1 MTGAIIGHAKLCV
14 RMAAMTSTN
23 IAIIGAGAAGL
34 AAAKE
39 LRQLGQDF
47 QLLEASHRIG
57 GRAYTEELI
66 PGVPFDLGAHWL
78 MAPSV
83 NPLIPY
89 AKSAA
94 IELEAAG
101 EHYTAA
107 RYFEERD
114 WLPDNAYQEF
124 GEYWNRQFAALA
136 KVHEQQQ
143 DCSVFDVIDN
153 DSRWAP
159 YFHMFFA
166 QDFTRDLD
174 QASVMDT
181 MNYVRQED
189 DLAVASGLGSLLT
202 QFGADL
208 PLTLNAAVRSIDARG
223 AAIRLDTA
231 KGQML
236 ANKVIVTVSTGV
248 LAARQID
255 FAPALPDWKLAAVNG
270 LPMGSCTRIAL
281 MFDEPI
287 LRELPS
293 EFTVDTCGDGP
304 IHFRNRPFGYDY
316 VEVACGGRMAEWL
329 EKSGEQATI
338 AFVLEKLRAM
348 AGQRSVPEPSHFIVS
363 AWDGDAWTKGAYSCA
378 RPGAAD
384 QRSVLA
390 RPVDERIYFA
400 GEAASSN
407 YYASVHGACLSGTA
421 AAQAACQKN

>member
-1 MTGAIIGHAKLCV
+1 MTGAIIGHAMLCV
-14 RMAAMTSTN
+14 RITAMTSTN

-39 LRQLGQDF
+39 LQQLGQDF
-47 QLLEASHRIG
+47 LLLEASHRVG
-57 GRAYTEELI
+57 GRAYTEELA
-66 PGVPFDLGAHWL
+66 PGVPFDLGAHWV

-89 AKSAA
+89 AESAG

-101 EHYTAA
+101 EHYTMA

-114 WLPDNAYQEF
+114 WLPDDAYQEF
-124 GEYWNRQFAALA
+124 SEYWDRQFAALA
-136 KVHEQQQ
+136 KVHAERE

-166 QDFTRDLD
+166 QDFTRDVD

-189 DLAVASGLGSLLT
+189 DLAVSSGLGHLLT
-202 QFGADL
+202 CYAADV
-208 PLTLNAAVRSIDARG
+208 PVALNSAVRRIDATG
-223 AAIRLDTA
+223 SDIRLDTA
-231 KGQML
+231 KGQIR
-236 ANKVIVTVSTGV
+236 ANKIIVTVSSGV

-255 FAPALPDWKLAAVNG
+255 FAPVLPDWKLAAING

-281 MFDEPI
+281 MFADPV

-293 EFTVDTCGDGP
+293 EFTIDTSGDGP

-316 VEVACGGRMAEWL
+316 VEIASGGRMAAWM

-348 AGQRSVPEPSHFIVS
+348 AGQRAVPEPSQFIVS
-363 AWDGDAWTKGAYSCA
+363 AWDGDAWAKGAYSCA
-378 RPGAAD
+378 RPGAAE
-384 QRSVLA
+384 QRSMLA
-390 RPVDERIYFA
+390 RPVDDRIYFA
-400 GEAASSN
+400 GEASSSN
-407 YYASVHGACLSGTA
+407 YYASVHGACISGTEA
-421 AAQAACQKN
+421 ARAACQKS

>member
-1 MTGAIIGHAKLCV
+1 
-14 RMAAMTSTN
+14 MAVMTSTN

-39 LRQLGQDF
+39 LQRLGEDF
-47 QLLEASHRIG
+47 LLLEASHRIG

-89 AKSAA
+89 ARRAA
-94 IELEAAG
+94 IELEAAS

-107 RYFEERD
+107 RYFEEHD

-124 GEYWNRQFAALA
+124 SDYWDRQFAALA

-143 DCSVFDVIDN
+143 DRSVFDVIDN
-153 DSRWAP
+153 DSHWAP

-166 QDFTRDLD
+166 QDFTRDVD

-189 DLAVASGLGSLLT
+189 DLAVASGLGRLLT
-202 QFGADL
+202 QFGTDV
-208 PLTLNAAVRSIDARG
+208 PVTLNAAVRSIDTRD

-231 KGQML
+231 KGQIR
-236 ANKVIVTVSTGV
+236 ADKIIVTVSSGV

-255 FAPALPDWKLAAVNG
+255 FAPALPDWKLEAING

-281 MFDEPI
+281 MFDDSI

-304 IHFRNRPFGYDY
+304 IHFRNQPFGYDY
-316 VEVACGGRMAEWL
+316 VEVACGGRMAAWL
-329 EKSGEQATI
+329 EKSGERAAI
-338 AFVLEKLRAM
+338 AYVLEKLRAM
-348 AGQRSVPEPSHFIVS
+348 AGQRSVADPSHTIVS

-390 RPVDERIYFA
+390 RPVDDRIYFA
-400 GEAASSN
+400 GEAASGN
-407 YYASVHGACLSGTA
+407 YYASVHGACISGSEA
-421 AAQAACQKN
+421 ARAACQED